1 MKAIYKTSLED
12 GRLEEISE
20 YCDGNCVCLISPTA
34 EEVRDVSEHFEIEL
48 QDMISALDEDE
59 RARVDDDDDYTLIII
74 DVPYREE
81 EDGRDG
87 YGTVPLAIILG
98 DKGRKYIITIC
109 LRELQL
115 LDDFRNGRIKKF
127 YTYKKTRFII
137 QLLYRNATYYLQ
149 YLRMLERSSGKIE
162 QELHRSTRNEELF
175 QLLSLDKSL
184 VYLSNSLRAN
194 ELVLERLMRLESVK
208 KYPEDEARKM
218 ISAGGLSLE
227 GIYDAFRDF
236 YFECI
241 ALDWLQI
248 RAEYTGDIAD
258 LMGEEK
264 KRFAAAVRRYDRK
277 YKDLSDDEL
286 IGRVLEDLEEKEG
299 KANPCNAIASA
310 AGSSSSEYD
319 YMLTCTPGAAND
331 FVQELR
337 KPDVT
342 VLAEIYAARERNTVG
357 ISSKDLQ
364 VLITGSHYCKT
375 LPEVTDYL
383 RSIARPG
390 DVILTVGA
398 GDIFR
403 AGEALLK

>member
-20 YCDGNCVCLISPTA
+20 YCDGNWVCLISPTA

-208 KYPEDEARKM
+208 KYPEDEELLEDAIVENKQAIEMANVYSSILDVTMEAYSSVISNNLNTVMKVLTSLTIILTIPTM
-218 ISAGGLSLE
+218 IFSFFGMNVPLPWQGESGVFAIGGLSLT
-227 GIYDAFRDF
+227 A
-236 YFECI
+236 
-241 ALDWLQI
+241 
-248 RAEYTGDIAD
+248 
-258 LMGEEK
+258 
-264 KRFAAAVRRYDRK
+264 
-277 YKDLSDDEL
+277 
-286 IGRVLEDLEEKEG
+286 
-299 KANPCNAIASA
+299 
-310 AGSSSSEYD
+310 
-319 YMLTCTPGAAND
+319 
-331 FVQELR
+331 
-337 KPDVT
+337 
-342 VLAEIYAARERNTVG
+342 VG
-357 ISSKDLQ
+357 IA
-364 VLITGSHYCKT
+364 VLMMKWKK
-375 LPEVTDYL
+375 L
-383 RSIARPG
+383 
-390 DVILTVGA
+390 
-398 GDIFR
+398 F
-403 AGEALLK
+403 

>member
-12 GRLEEISE
+12 GRLEEIRE
-20 YCDGNCVCLISPTA
+20 YCDGNWVCLISPTA

-208 KYPEDEARKM
+208 KYPEDEELLEDAIVENKQAIEMANVYSSILDVTMEAYSSVISNNLNTVMKVLTSLTIIMTIPTM
-218 ISAGGLSLE
+218 IFSFFGMNVPLP
-227 GIYDAFRDF
+227 
-236 YFECI
+236 
-241 ALDWLQI
+241 LQS
-248 RAEYTGDIAD
+248 GS
-258 LMGEEK
+258 G
-264 KRFAAAVRRYDRK
+264 AAA
-277 YKDLSDDEL
+277 
-286 IGRVLEDLEEKEG
+286 I
-299 KANPCNAIASA
+299 C
-310 AGSSSSEYD
+310 
-319 YMLTCTPGAAND
+319 
-331 FVQELR
+331 
-337 KPDVT
+337 
-342 VLAEIYAARERNTVG
+342 G
-357 ISSKDLQ
+357 ISL
-364 VLITGSHYCKT
+364 V
-375 LPEVTDYL
+375 
-383 RSIARPG
+383 A
-390 DVILTVGA
+390 VGVA
-398 GDIFR
+398 AIIMK
-403 AGEALLK
+403 LKKLF